1 MVGLERALR
10 DPGRRGPA
18 SIRAGFRRVCREYEH
33 RVRTALQAIEDGDDL
48 EWNFNAYVIMCAT
61 RVFGQSAVQTLFD
74 LVELEDPILAAFAR
88 AFPRD
93 FVAGHG

>member
-1 MVGLERALR
+1 M
-10 DPGRRGPA
+10 
-18 SIRAGFRRVCREYEH
+18 
-33 RVRTALQAIEDGDDL
+33 RTALQAIEDGDDL

-93 FVAGHG
+93 ERDALIDRFLENAPR